1 MPSELENY
9 YLKQTE
15 PVQSCLLAL
24 RSIIMGISPLITHE
38 RKYQI
43 PFFYYKGKKLSYLW
57 VNKKK
62 LQLGFIEDKCLQ
74 EPVEGMKLKDRYQ
87 SIIINPREDIP
98 VEIIVENLQ
107 ALIHLYDNSD

>member
-15 PVQSCLLAL
+15 PIQGCLLAL
-24 RSIIMGISPLITHE
+24 KSIIMGISPLITHE

-57 VNKKK
+57 VTKKK
-62 LQLGFIEDKCLQ
+62 LQVGFVEDKCLQ
-74 EPVEGMKLKDRYQ
+74 KPIEGVRLKDRYQ
-87 SIIINPREDIP
+87 SIIVNPNEDIP
-98 VEIIVENLQ
+98 VEIILENLKG
-107 ALIHLYDNSD
+107 LIKLYDGLD

>member
-15 PVQSCLLAL
+15 PIQGCLLAL
-24 RSIIMGISPLITHE
+24 KSIIMGINPLITHE

-57 VNKKK
+57 VTKKK
-62 LQLGFIEDKCLQ
+62 LQVGFIEDKCLQ
-74 EPVEGMKLKDRYQ
+74 EAIEGLRLKDRYQ
-87 SIIINPREDIP
+87 SIVVNPNEDIP
-98 VEIIVENLQ
+98 IEIIVENLNRLMQ
-107 ALIHLYDNSD
+107 LYDDLD

>member
-15 PVQSCLLAL
+15 PIQSCLLAIK
-24 RSIIMGISPLITHE
+24 SIIMSINPLITHE

-57 VNKKK
+57 VTKKK
-62 LQLGFIEDKCLQ
+62 LQVGFIEDKCLQ
-74 EPVEGMKLKDRYQ
+74 EPIEGVRLKDRYQ
-87 SIIINPREDIP
+87 SIIVNPNEDIP
-98 VEIIVENLQ
+98 MEIIVENLKG
-107 ALIHLYDNSD
+107 LIHLYDNLA

>member
-24 RSIIMGISPLITHE
+24 KSIIMGINPQITHE

-57 VNKKK
+57 VTRKK
-62 LQLGFIEDKCLQ
+62 LQVGFIEDKCLQ
-74 EPVEGMKLKDRYQ
+74 EPIAGIRLKDRYQ
-87 SIIINPREDIP
+87 SIIVNPTEDIP
-98 VEIIVENLQ
+98 FEIIVGNLNR
-107 ALIHLYDNSD
+107 LIQLYDNLD